1 LVSDRVCHRHLVGCR
16 ESAGFAVLSAVLA
29 GVRVGVRL
37 DQDPQQ
43 DLLLG
48 LTAQLRANVS
58 LGRAAAT
65 DPFLGIPRWG
75 RWGYAGLAGDRG
87 DPDE

>member
-1 LVSDRVCHRHLVGCR
+1 MITDRVCHRHLVGCR
-16 ESAGFAVLSAVLA
+16 ESAGSAVLPDVLA

-48 LTAQLRANVS
+48 LTAQFRAPVS
-58 LGRAAAT
+58 PGRGAAT

-75 RWGYAGLAGDRG
+75 RRVYAGLAGDRG
-87 DPDE
+87 GYR

>member
-1 LVSDRVCHRHLVGCR
+1 MITDRVCRRHLVGCR
-16 ESAGFAVLSAVLA
+16 KSAGSAVLPDVLA
-29 GVRVGVRL
+29 GVRAGVRL

-48 LTAQLRANVS
+48 LTAQLRVPVS
-58 LGRAAAT
+58 ACRVAAT

-75 RWGYAGLAGDRG
+75 RCAYTGHAGDAGRSR
-87 DPDE
+87 

>member
-1 LVSDRVCHRHLVGCR
+1 MITDRVCRRHLVGCQ
-16 ESAGFAVLSAVLA
+16 ESAGSAVLPDVLA
-29 GVRVGVRL
+29 GVRAGVRL

-48 LTAQLRANVS
+48 LTAQLTAPVS
-58 LGRAAAT
+58 PGRAAAT

-75 RWGYAGLAGDRG
+75 GRAYAGQAGG
-87 DPDE
+87 WSDPDE

>member
-1 LVSDRVCHRHLVGCR
+1 MITDRVCHRHLVGCR
-16 ESAGFAVLSAVLA
+16 ESAGSAVLSAVLA
-29 GVRVGVRL
+29 GVRVVVRL

-48 LTAQLRANVS
+48 LTAQLRDPVS
-58 LGRAAAT
+58 PSRVAAT

-75 RWGYAGLAGDRG
+75 RCAYAGRAGDRG
-87 DPDE
+87 DAG

>member
-1 LVSDRVCHRHLVGCR
+1 MITDRVCHRHLVGCR
-16 ESAGFAVLSAVLA
+16 ESAGPAVLLDVLA

-37 DQDPQQ
+37 DRDPQR
-43 DLLLG
+43 DPMLG
-48 LTAQLRANVS
+48 MTAQLSAPVS
-58 LGRAAAT
+58 PGRAAAT

-75 RWGYAGLAGDRG
+75 RCAYAGLVGDRG